1 MCTHYNTIVSYQL
14 DNVNTAQEIC
24 LDFGKTTRNGTSFLT
39 N

>member
-1 MCTHYNTIVSYQL
+1 MFTHYNKIVTNQP